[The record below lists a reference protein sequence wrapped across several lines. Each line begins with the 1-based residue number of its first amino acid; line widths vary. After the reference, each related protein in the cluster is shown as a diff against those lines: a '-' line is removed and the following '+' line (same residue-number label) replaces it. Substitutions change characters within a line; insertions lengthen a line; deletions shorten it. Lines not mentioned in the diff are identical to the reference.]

1 MFYIYA
7 MTNRTNAVL
16 YIGVTNDLKR
26 RVFEHKNEIVEGFTK
41 RYKLHKLVYYEI
53 YADAYT
59 AISREKQ
66 LKRWKREKKDN
77 LISLKNPEW
86 DDLYERL

>member
-7 MTNRTNAVL
+7 MTNRTNTVL

-41 RYKLHKLVYYEI
+41 RYKLHKLV
-53 YADAYT
+53 
-59 AISREKQ
+59 
-66 LKRWKREKKDN
+66 
-77 LISLKNPEW
+77 
-86 DDLYERL
+86 